1 MQRDKDHKKLHGIE
15 KDKIS
20 TEMYLKTI
28 FLLLEEKNN
37 DLRPVDIVNELSLS
51 KGSVS
56 EMMVKLSS
64 EGLID
69 YESYGKIK
77 LTVKGL
83 EKAKN
88 VVRKYL
94 MIKKFLLE
102 ILKLSPDKVHDEA
115 CSLEHSFSDESI
127 AKLNIL
133 MKVMEKHSEK
143 IE

>member
-1 MQRDKDHKKLHGIE
+1 MPEIHYHKLHGTQ

-28 FLLLEEKNN
+28 FLLHEKKSQEP
-37 DLRPVDIVNELSLS
+37 RPVDIVNELELS

-56 EMMVKLSS
+56 EMLKKLSD
-64 EGLID
+64 EKLIK

-77 LTVKGL
+77 LTEKGI

-94 MIKKFLLE
+94 VIKKFLLD
-102 ILKLSPDKVHDEA
+102 ILKIDPEKVHDEA
-115 CSLEHSFSDESI
+115 CNLEHGFSDESI

-133 MKVMEKHSEK
+133 MKLFEKHSDK
-143 IE
+143 I

>member
-1 MQRDKDHKKLHGIE
+1 MPAKKLHG
-15 KDKIS
+15 KQKHRIS

-28 FLLLEEKNN
+28 FLLKEEKN
-37 DLRPVDIVNELSLS
+37 DDPRPVDIVNGLGLS

-56 EMMVKLSS
+56 EMIKKLN
-64 EGLID
+64 EENLIE

-77 LTVKGL
+77 LTEKGL

-94 MIKKFLLE
+94 VIKEFLKDV
-102 ILKLSPDKVHDEA
+102 LKITESKIHDEA
-115 CSLEHSFSDESI
+115 CNLEHAFSDESI

-133 MKVMEKHSEK
+133 LK
-143 IE
+143 IFKKDKSI

>member
-1 MQRDKDHKKLHGIE
+1 MQRNKDHKKLHGIE
-15 KDKIS
+15 KDRIS

-28 FLLLEEKNN
+28 FLLHEKNN
-37 DLRPVDIVNELSLS
+37 ADIRPVDIVNELDLS

-56 EMMVKLSS
+56 EMLVKLSG

-69 YESYGKIK
+69 YESYGKIR
-77 LTVKGL
+77 LTTKGV

-94 MIKKFLLE
+94 VIKKFLLD

-143 IE
+143 VQ

>member
-1 MQRDKDHKKLHGIE
+1 MANIIHSHRLHGSQ

-28 FLLLEEKNN
+28 FLFQESKKE
-37 DLRPVDIVNELSLS
+37 DPRPVDIVNELELS

-56 EMMVKLSS
+56 EMMKKLAE
-64 EGLID
+64 EGLIK

-77 LTVKGL
+77 LTKKGL
-83 EKAKN
+83 ESAKN

-94 MIKKFLLE
+94 VIKKFLLD
-102 ILKLSPDKVHDEA
+102 ILKIDAAKVHDEA
-115 CSLEHSFSDESI
+115 CNLEHGFSDESI

-133 MKVMEKHSEK
+133 MKLFEKKNK
-143 IE
+143 I